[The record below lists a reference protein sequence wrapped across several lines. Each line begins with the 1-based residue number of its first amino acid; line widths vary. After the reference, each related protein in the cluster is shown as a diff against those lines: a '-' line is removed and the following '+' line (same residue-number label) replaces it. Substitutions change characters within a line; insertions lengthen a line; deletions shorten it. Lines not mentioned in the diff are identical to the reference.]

1 MLTREHLDNR
11 REKQRPRGDGDEAED
26 DEAEDVVVDV
36 LIEQRVVL
44 HTTTAMW
51 VIRVQRVAA

>member
-1 MLTREHLDNR
+1 MLTREHLDDR
-11 REKQRPRGDGDEAED
+11 REEQRPRGDGDEAKD

-44 HTTTAMW
+44 YTATAMG
-51 VIRVQRVAA
+51 VIRVQGVAA